1 MKEQIISF
9 CKEISSMNFSEEN
22 FSVHFTS
29 FIKNFISSF
38 PQLNL
43 FEDFATK
50 PEGSA
55 GGGQKKDESFNGLYL
70 DPQSYAMHKQAL
82 ELCDSE
88 KITYSEAIHKLL
100 NNKE

>member
-50 PEGSA
+50 PEGN
-55 GGGQKKDESFNGLYL
+55 QKKDESFNGLYL